1 MVFKLVLSA
10 RKRWNRLAGSERLA
24 EVIEGIEFR
33 DGIRQ
38 LKDAA

>member
-1 MVFKLVLSA
+1 MVFKRVLSA
-10 RKRWNRLAGSERLA
+10 RKRWNRLSGSERLA
-24 EVIEGIEFR
+24 AVIKGIEFR

>member
-1 MVFKLVLSA
+1 MVDKPIMSAGKNWRHLS
-10 RKRWNRLAGSERLA
+10 GSKRLA
-24 EVIEGIEFR
+24 EVIEGIAFR